1 MTEHIE
7 CMQKLINC
15 FTLLGGVGKRTAE
28 RYAYDVIN
36 LSEEE
41 VQALAQSMLEAK
53 KSIKYCKKCG
63 NFTDK
68 DVCDICKTR
77 KSDVICVVKSP
88 KDVIAFEKTRKFNGV
103 YHVLHG
109 VLSPRDNI
117 GPNDIKIKEL
127 ISRLSDENVK
137 EVIMATNPDVEGEVT
152 ATYIAK
158 LIKPLNIKVTR
169 LAQGVAMGSD
179 LQYADEV
186 TLNKAIEDRKEM

>member
-1 MTEHIE
+1 MNEHIE
-7 CMQKLINC
+7 SMQNLINS

-36 LSEEE
+36 FTDEQAEILSN
-41 VQALAQSMLEAK
+41 SIINAK
-53 KSIKYCKKCG
+53 KSIKYCNVCG

-68 DVCDICKTR
+68 DVCNICSSR
-77 KSDVICVVKSP
+77 KHETICVVKSP
-88 KDVIAFEKTRKFNGV
+88 KDVIAFEKARNFNGV

-109 VLSPRDNI
+109 VLNPRENV
-117 GPNDIKIKEL
+117 GPNDIRVKEL
-127 ISRLSDENVK
+127 ITRLSNNEVK

-169 LAQGVAMGSD
+169 LAQGVSMGSD

-186 TLNKAIEDRKEM
+186 TLTKAIEDRKEI

>member
-7 CMQKLINC
+7 SMQKLINS

-36 LSEEE
+36 LTDDE
-41 VQALAQSMLEAK
+41 VKTLAQSMIEAK
-53 KSIKYCKKCG
+53 QNIKYCSVCG

-68 DVCDICKTR
+68 EVCDICLKRSHKT
-77 KSDVICVVKSP
+77 ICVVKSP
-88 KDVIAFEKTRKFNGV
+88 KDVIAFEKARNFDGV

-109 VLSPRDNI
+109 VLSPRDNV
-117 GPNDIKIKEL
+117 GPNDIRIKEL
-127 ISRLSDENVK
+127 ITRLNSDDVS

-152 ATYIAK
+152 ATYVAK

-169 LAQGVAMGSD
+169 LAQGISMGSD

-186 TLNKAIEDRKEM
+186 TLTKAIQDRKEI

>member
-7 CMQKLINC
+7 SMQKLINS

-36 LSEEE
+36 LSEDE
-41 VQALAQSMLEAK
+41 VQTLAQNMLQAK
-53 KSIKYCKKCG
+53 RNIHYCSICG

-68 DVCDICKTR
+68 DVCDICSTR
-77 KSDVICVVKSP
+77 KSEVICVVKSP
-88 KDVIAFEKTRKFNGV
+88 KDVIAFEKTRRFNGV

-117 GPNDIKIKEL
+117 GPNDIRIKEL
-127 ISRLSDENVK
+127 ITRLASGEVK

-158 LIKPLNIKVTR
+158 LVKPLNIKVTR
-169 LAQGVAMGSD
+169 LAQGISMGSD

-186 TLNKAIEDRKEM
+186 TLNKAMEDRKEM